1 MMYVHGFMSGA
12 NGAKQ
17 KQLQKMFEGRYNVV
31 APELDGDP
39 DKSLAI
45 LNDVIREEKPEVII
59 GTSLGGWMTV
69 MCDSGDAKLIIV
81 NPCTFPTD
89 ELDQFKNIPQKYFC
103 KRLDGAK
110 TYILTRETLDL
121 YKKYDFEKT
130 VVEKKDRIWALCS
143 VYDEL
148 LRDNHISKLKDI
160 LPAQRLI
167 IKDDFGHQCKDAG
180 LHHLQHVIEYAI
192 SGYNGD
198 YIDFYVDMY
207 REKLNL
213 SEAEIDAIK
222 KELLTIDGIP
232 ELRWLMN
239 YNPGK

>member
-17 KQLQKMFEGRYNVV
+17 KQLQKMFEGRYEVI

-45 LNDVIREEKPEVII
+45 LNEVIREEKPEVII

-69 MCDSGDAKLIIV
+69 MCDSGDAKLIVV

-89 ELDQFKNIPQKYFC
+89 ELDQFKNIHQKYFC

-110 TYILTRETLDL
+110 TYILTQETLNL

-130 VVEKKDRIWALCS
+130 VSEKADRIWALCS
-143 VYDEL
+143 SADEL
-148 LRDNHISKLKDI
+148 LHDNHIKALKGKL
-160 LPAQRLI
+160 PECRLVI
-167 IKDDFGHQCKDAG
+167 VDDFGHQCKDAG
-180 LHHLQHVIEYAI
+180 LQHLQEMIEI
-192 SGYNGD
+192 
-198 YIDFYVDMY
+198 
-207 REKLNL
+207 
-213 SEAEIDAIK
+213 AIK
-222 KELLTIDGIP
+222 DS
-232 ELRWLMN
+232 
-239 YNPGK
+239 